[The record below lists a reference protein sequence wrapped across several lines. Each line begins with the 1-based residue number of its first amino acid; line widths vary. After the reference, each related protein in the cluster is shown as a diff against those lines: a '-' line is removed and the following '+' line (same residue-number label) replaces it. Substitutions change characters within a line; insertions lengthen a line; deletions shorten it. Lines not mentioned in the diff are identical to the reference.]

1 MTRQNTLRI
10 ASLIPS
16 GTDIVA
22 FLGLERQLVGVSHCC
37 DHPAGAQLP
46 ILTHSRIPSHQ
57 QATALEVDNAVSSA
71 VSSGESLYLTHRDL
85 LEQLAP
91 DVVLSQDVCDVCA
104 VSADQASC
112 DLPAGARLVM
122 LSATSLAGLWN
133 DLERVG
139 RATGTLER
147 ATDAASELQT
157 RLERVRQRVQGR
169 ARPRVL
175 ALEWSDPP
183 FLGGHWVPELIGLA
197 GGDHVLSGPGEASRR
212 SSWAEI
218 AAADPDVIVFMPCGY
233 TLPEAVTEARTLLE
247 RKPEFTH
254 LRAVREGRLWITDAT
269 RLFSRCT
276 PVSVRAT
283 EVLAGILHGVYPLEL
298 GNEQGNQ
305 SVEAV
310 QMGFEYSTPRA
321 TKARFA
327 KL

>member
-1 MTRQNTLRI
+1 MPSQNTLRI

-16 GTDIVA
+16 GTDITA

-37 DHPAGAQLP
+37 DHPAVAHLP
-46 ILTHSRIPSHQ
+46 VLTHSRIPSHH
-57 QATALEVDNAVSSA
+57 QASALEVDRAVSSA

-104 VSADQASC
+104 VSADQVSC
-112 DLPAGARLVM
+112 DLPKGARLVM

-133 DLERVG
+133 DLEQVG

-147 ATDAASELQT
+147 AREAVHELRN
-157 RLERVRQRVQGR
+157 RLEVVRARVQGK

-218 AAADPDVIVFMPCGY
+218 AAADPDVIMFMPCGY
-233 TLPEAVTEARTLLE
+233 TLCDAETEAQALLE
-247 RKPEFTH
+247 RCTEFAH

-283 EVLAGILHGVYPLEL
+283 EVLAGILHGVYLLEL
-298 GNEQGNQ
+298 GNELGEGE
-305 SVEAV
+305 VV

-321 TKARFA
+321 DKASFVGP
-327 KL
+327 